1 MNLRRIAYR
10 ILTGTLKGGMPKRL
24 IEEAFHR
31 YGLSHHQRAF
41 VAEMVYGTLRW
52 LLKLDWIIDR
62 FLEKPEK
69 LDRRVRNVLRL
80 GIYQMDFM
88 GSVPEYAAINESV
101 ELVKW
106 IFRREPYL
114 AKPMARL
121 TNAVL
126 RRYQRERSRLRFPIL
141 DEDPI
146 GHISITQ
153 SHPRWL
159 VRRWVE
165 RWGTKWTLK
174 LCEANNLLPP
184 ITLRANALRC
194 SRDQLLEELKGEGLE
209 VSSGRYAPEAVKIE
223 GYPVFERLESFKKGL
238 FFLQDEASMLVV
250 HALSPQVGEFVID
263 VCAAPGGKT
272 THIAEMTGNLA
283 TVVALDVSGK
293 KLKLIRENCAR
304 LGITGVRV
312 RKYDASEP
320 AEDLIGRADRVLVDV
335 PCSNTGVIR
344 RHPDLKWK
352 RSEEDVEKLADL
364 QFRILLASAQYV
376 KRGGVLLYST
386 CSLEEEENEGVIERF
401 LGEVK
406 GFETESVADYLPT
419 SAKELVTD
427 KGFMRSFPHIHG
439 LDGFFA
445 ARLRRR

>member
-1 MNLRRIAYR
+1 MNLRRISYR
-10 ILTGTLKGGMPKRL
+10 ILTRALKGEIPKKL
-24 IEEAFHR
+24 IEEAYYR
-31 YGLSHHQRAF
+31 LGLSHAQRAF

-52 LLKLDWIIDR
+52 LMKLDWIIDR
-62 FLEKPEK
+62 FLERPEK
-69 LDRRVRNVLRL
+69 LDGKVRNVLRL

-88 GSVPEYAAINESV
+88 GSVPDYAAINECV

-126 RRYQRERSRLRFPIL
+126 RRYRRERGRLRFPSL
-141 DEDPI
+141 DEDPVR
-146 GHISITQ
+146 HISINQ
-153 SHPRWL
+153 SHPEWL
-159 VRRWVE
+159 VRRWVK
-165 RWGTKWTLK
+165 RWGVEWTLE
-174 LCEANNLLPP
+174 LCEANNSPPP

-194 SRDQLLEELKGEGLE
+194 SRDQLVEELKGEGLD
-209 VSSGRYAPEAVKIE
+209 VSPGRYAPEAVRIE
-223 GYPVFERLESFKKGL
+223 GHPVFERLESFKKGL

-250 HALSPQVGEFVID
+250 HALSPQVGDLVID

-272 THIAEMTGNLA
+272 THIAEMTRNLA
-283 TVVALDVSGK
+283 TVIALDVSGK
-293 KLKLIRENCAR
+293 RLKLIRENCAR
-304 LGITGVRV
+304 LGITEVRIK
-312 RKYDASEP
+312 RHDASEP
-320 AEDLIGRADRVLVDV
+320 AEDLLNRADRVLVDV

-352 RSEEDVEKLADL
+352 RSEEDIEKLADL

-376 KRGGVLLYST
+376 KRGGVLVYST

-401 LGEVK
+401 LEEVK
-406 GFETESVADYLPT
+406 GFEPESVADYLPY
-419 SAKELVTD
+419 SAKELVTWE
-427 KGFMRSFPHIHG
+427 GFMRSSPHIHG

>member
-1 MNLRRIAYR
+1 MNLRRISYR
-10 ILTGTLKGGMPKRL
+10 ILTGTLRGEMPKKL
-24 IEEAFHR
+24 IEEAYYKHR
-31 YGLSHHQRAF
+31 LSHSHRAF
-41 VAEMVYGTLRW
+41 IAEMVYGTLRW
-52 LLKLDWIIDR
+52 LLKLDWIVDR
-62 FLEKPEK
+62 FLERPER
-69 LDRRVRNVLRL
+69 LDERVRNALRL

-88 GSVPEYAAINESV
+88 GSVPDYAAINETV

-126 RRYQRERSRLRFPIL
+126 RRYQRKRGRLRFPSP
-141 DEDPI
+141 DEDPVRY
-146 GHISITQ
+146 ISINQ
-153 SHPRWL
+153 SHPEWL
-159 VRRWVE
+159 VRRWIK
-165 RWGTKWTLK
+165 RWGAGWTLR
-174 LCEANNLLPP
+174 LCEANNLPPP

-194 SRDQLLEELKGEGLE
+194 SRDQLVEELRGEGLE
-209 VSSGRYAPEAVKIE
+209 VSPGRYAPEAVRIE
-223 GYPVFERLESFKKGL
+223 GHPVFERLESFKKGL

-250 HALSPQVGEFVID
+250 HALSPQVGDLVID

-283 TVVALDVSGK
+283 TVIALDVSGK
-293 KLKLIRENCAR
+293 RLKLIRENCAR
-304 LGITGVRV
+304 LGITEVRI
-312 RKYDASEP
+312 RRHDASEP
-320 AEDLIGRADRVLVDV
+320 AEDLLNRADRVLVDV

-352 RSEEDVEKLADL
+352 RSEEDIGKLADL

-376 KRGGVLLYST
+376 RRGGVLVYST
-386 CSLEEEENEGVIERF
+386 CSLEEEENEGVIGRF
-401 LGEVK
+401 LEEVK
-406 GFETESVADYLPT
+406 DFEPESVADYLPY
-419 SAKELVTD
+419 SAKELVTRE
-427 KGFMRSFPHIHG
+427 GFMRSFPHIHG